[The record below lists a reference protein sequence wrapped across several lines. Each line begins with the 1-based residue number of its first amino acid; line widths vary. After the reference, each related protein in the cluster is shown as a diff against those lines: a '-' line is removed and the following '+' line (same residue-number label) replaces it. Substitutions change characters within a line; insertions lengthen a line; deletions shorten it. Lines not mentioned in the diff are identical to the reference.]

1 MNDKIELTSYAVET
15 AMNLLIH
22 TNGKTS
28 SLEVKNLLREQNYF
42 ATQQDVSVKM
52 RETVLSN
59 PEDYLVTPNGTF
71 IEYTFAED
79 GDLYFNYG
87 FANDDN
93 DTDDVDTNT
102 NTATMTTSTSASNTA
117 SSRDPKSIFYT
128 ENDVTASKDM
138 DWVVFDAEME
148 DEFHVYD
155 ESITRD
161 RIRSRYA
168 SLTNIPIQNVRAR
181 RFKNF
186 AKAFTNI

>member
-15 AMNLLIH
+15 VMNLLIH

-28 SLEVKNLLREQNYF
+28 SLEVKNLLRDQNYF

-59 PEDYLVTPNGTF
+59 PNDYLVTPNGTF

-87 FANDDN
+87 FANDTDTN
-93 DTDDVDTNT
+93 TDTNTDDVDTDT
-102 NTATMTTSTSASNTA
+102 DTTSNTT

-128 ENDVTASKDM
+128 EHNVTASKDM

-168 SLTNIPIQNVRAR
+168 SLTNIPIQNVRAK

-186 AKAFTNI
+186 VKVFTNI